1 MYVIFSVILFI
12 CYLNIISDSEEAMTM
27 AMTSLVQSLVD
38 EEHPITAASIDT
50 IDIFNVVE
58 DIKGLL

>member
-1 MYVIFSVILFI
+1 MLFI
-12 CYLNIISDSEEAMTM
+12 CYLNVISDSEEAMTM